1 MKNISKKL
9 LAAILIV
16 GSILTG
22 CSVNKANIDES
33 LQPFFD
39 NRGVK
44 GCFTML
50 NNADGSITVY
60 NIGMDTMRVSPLST
74 FEIMGALVGLQT
86 GAATSEKMV
95 MGLDSLVCEGN
106 DTCKNMNM
114 AEAFQSGCGAYFQQL
129 AQITGKERLQYWID
143 SIGYGNK
150 KLTDPIDSSW
160 MNGTLAISPDEQ
172 LGLMKRLYF
181 DQLPFRKT
189 VQETVRQLML
199 QEDNS
204 AYRLS
209 YKTGHGVDARQQP
222 ISWICGWIEEN
233 KHVYFFVTLLQTD
246 KPGKMEQDMAS
257 LISRDILG
265 HYGFFK
271 GKK

>member
-1 MKNISKKL
+1 
-9 LAAILIV
+9 
-16 GSILTG
+16 
-22 CSVNKANIDES
+22 
-33 LQPFFD
+33 
-39 NRGVK
+39 
-44 GCFTML
+44 
-50 NNADGSITVY
+50 
-60 NIGMDTMRVSPLST
+60 MDTMRVAPFST

-86 GAATSEKMV
+86 GASTSEKMV
-95 MGLDSLVCEGN
+95 MDLDSMVCEGN
-106 DTCKNMNM
+106 DTCKNMDM
-114 AEAFQSGCGAYFQQL
+114 AAAFQSGCSAYFEQL
-129 AQITGKERLQYWID
+129 AVKTGKDKLKYWID

-150 KLTDPIDSSW
+150 QLEGPIENVWTNGSLRISS
-160 MNGTLAISPDEQ
+160 DEQ

-189 VQETVRQLML
+189 VQETVRQMML

-209 YKTGHGVDARQQP
+209 YKTGNGVNAQKQP

-233 KHVYFFVTLLQTD
+233 KHVYFFVTLLQNEQ
-246 KPGKMEQDMAS
+246 PGELKDELSVEIA
-257 LISRDILG
+257 RDILA